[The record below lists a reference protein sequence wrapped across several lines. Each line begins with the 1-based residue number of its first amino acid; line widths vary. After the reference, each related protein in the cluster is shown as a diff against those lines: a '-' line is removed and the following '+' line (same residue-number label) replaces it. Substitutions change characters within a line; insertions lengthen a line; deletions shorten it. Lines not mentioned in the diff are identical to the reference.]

1 MPEKQDEHNSI
12 LICGSLYIKAK
23 VTHQIFFKKNKV
35 IAKVYDNDVTLK
47 LITIINL
54 FIKTSQSTRYKK
66 SNEL

>member
-23 VTHQIFFKKNKV
+23 VTHQIFFKKKV